1 MKKTMFALSM
11 LLFIVTG
18 GVLTSCKNFLSGE
31 DFLTK
36 LEEAI
41 GYTNQEPF
49 NIRFSANGGK
59 ISPSGDYSCRITDK
73 ITLIFTED
81 RDMCFLNWQVLLN
94 GELLEPE
101 AAANYITFE
110 DANSPE
116 TKITINARV
125 ENLAVR
131 ANVAKRPTI
140 VKASPQSDET
150 GVYRDRTVVV
160 QFSQDIDESTIYFTA
175 DELKELGVSTSKA
188 FPVENGSKYYYAYW
202 DGSDENSFVFKNI
215 AITNYQYAN
224 VNYLRYFDVPKLDTA
239 NKKILRI
246 STKIDTTTTP
256 ATSIAPPSATE
267 ILVTLNKNIAA
278 KVENKSVGLSD
289 DYGWTYFTNGS
300 TDVTPPEFVDYTKN
314 PQEGFIV
321 TAADENQTSFVSKPY
336 ETTATFINAPLEDL
350 DRLVKLNAKNKK
362 LWIRGTFMDIGSGPA
377 RLEYKLSKV
386 DSKYYSITDDEK
398 KSQKYDTTK
407 NELEISNGQFDDF
420 AVIGQKASIRQN
432 LDQSTGNDIGGSIL
446 EFPELKTEGTYRID
460 FTAYDKNNRPSS
472 IKSFYFVYDTFTNWG
487 DKIILSSIAK
497 SKIVGKVTNS
507 TAKNDVHWSHAKTEI
522 NGVELEANTEDFYTL
537 NIDTGLNYSDVT
549 ITETDCFGNVST
561 FNVKVVLKPEPGMI
575 YYSDGFWGFDY
586 DSQRTVTGV
595 ICDVTDYGKATD
607 FSKVR
612 IWDLEEKTG
621 LIWGSMDSPPY
632 ADHSDSTK
640 DPHFNT
646 KDGLKTYNI
655 YKNSFSGGT
664 FGNNYSYWYWLKND
678 KNKNSTI
685 TWYIPTYDEIN
696 KFIVGNYDVL
706 KTAYDTLKT
715 NGVSVTFIN
724 SVSETFKDSALTTCI
739 PGKYENSNEK
749 GYTRAIISYSNN
761 KASIE
766 SNVTFRNGQSST
778 CHCMAQVDL
787 TL

>member
-1 MKKTMFALSM
+1 
-11 LLFIVTG
+11 
-18 GVLTSCKNFLSGE
+18 
-31 DFLTK
+31 
-36 LEEAI
+36 
-41 GYTNQEPF
+41 
-49 NIRFSANGGK
+49 
-59 ISPSGDYSCRITDK
+59 
-73 ITLIFTED
+73 
-81 RDMCFLNWQVLLN
+81 MCFLNWQVLLN
-94 GELLEPE
+94 DEVLEPE
-101 AAANYITFE
+101 VATNYITF
-110 DANSPE
+110 DDINSPD
-116 TKITINARV
+116 TKITINARI
-125 ENLAVR
+125 ENLTVK

-188 FPVENGSKYYYAYW
+188 FPVENGSKNYYAYW
-202 DGSDENSFVFKNI
+202 DGSDENSYVFKNI
-215 AITNYQYAN
+215 TITNYQYAN

-300 TDVTPPEFVDYTKN
+300 TDVTPPEFLTTDKN
-314 PQEGFIV
+314 GFIV
-321 TAADENQTSFVSKPY
+321 TVADDNQIEFDSTKPS
-336 ETTATFINAPLEDL
+336 ETTNTFINNPLSNL
-350 DRLVKLNAKNKK
+350 NKLVKMNAKNKK
-362 LWIRGTFMDIGSGPA
+362 LWLRGTFSDSGSGPA
-377 RLEYKLSKV
+377 RLEYKLYKISTTLYQFTNEEQ
-386 DSKYYSITDDEK
+386 SM
-398 KSQKYDTTK
+398 QKQNTTTGD
-407 NELEISNGQFDDF
+407 NEIVIVENGQFDEF
-420 AVIGQKASIRQN
+420 TVMGPNASFNQK
-432 LDQSTGNDIGGSIL
+432 LDNNGKDIGGSIL
-446 EFPELKTEGTYRID
+446 ELPELKTEGTYRID

-472 IKSFYFVYDTFTNWG
+472 VKSFYFVYDTVCNIENNVFSINIVNNEFII
-487 DKIILSSIAK
+487 KINQNDSWDYGK
-497 SKIVGKVTNS
+497 TKIEEN
-507 TAKNDVHWSHAKTEI
+507 EI
-522 NGVELEANTEDFYTL
+522 NYT
-537 NIDTGLNYSDVT
+537 DEGLSFSFDSNNEKTLV
-549 ITETDCFGNVST
+549 ITEEDRFGNINEYT
-561 FNVKVVLKPEPGMI
+561 KTYKLKTPKVGMI
-575 YYSDGFWGFDY
+575 YYGGRYWSDDF
-586 DSQRTVTGV
+586 DSQLTPTGV

-621 LIWGSMDSPPY
+621 LIWGSMNTTPY
-632 ADHSDSTK
+632 ADHSDAKK
-640 DPHFNT
+640 DPHFYT
-646 KDGLKTYNI
+646 KDGLATYNI
-655 YKNSFSGGT
+655 YKNVFSGGT
-664 FGNNYSYWYWLKND
+664 FGNNSSYWYWLKND

-696 KFIVGNYDVL
+696 NFIVGNYDVL

-724 SVSETFKDSALTTCI
+724 SVSETFKDIALTTCI
-739 PGKYENSNEK
+739 PGKYDNSNEK

>member
-1 MKKTMFALSM
+1 
-11 LLFIVTG
+11 
-18 GVLTSCKNFLSGE
+18 
-31 DFLTK
+31 
-36 LEEAI
+36 
-41 GYTNQEPF
+41 
-49 NIRFSANGGK
+49 
-59 ISPSGDYSCRITDK
+59 
-73 ITLIFTED
+73 
-81 RDMCFLNWQVLLN
+81 MCFLNWQVLLN
-94 GELLEPE
+94 DEVLEPE
-101 AAANYITFE
+101 VATNYITF
-110 DANSPE
+110 DDINSPD
-116 TKITINARV
+116 TKITINARI
-125 ENLAVR
+125 ENLTVK

-202 DGSDENSFVFKNI
+202 DGSDENSYVFKNI
-215 AITNYQYAN
+215 TITNYQFTN
-224 VNYLRYFDVPKLDTA
+224 VNYLRYFDVPKLDSK

-246 STKIDTTTTP
+246 STKVDTSTTP

-300 TDVTPPEFVDYTKN
+300 TDVTPPEFLTTDKN
-314 PQEGFIV
+314 GFIV
-321 TAADENQTSFVSKPY
+321 TVADDNQIEFDSTKPS
-336 ETTATFINAPLEDL
+336 ETTNTFINNPLSNL
-350 DRLVKLNAKNKK
+350 NKLVKMNAKNKK
-362 LWIRGTFMDIGSGPA
+362 LWLRGTFSDSGSGPA
-377 RLEYKLSKV
+377 RLEYKLYKISTTLYQFTNEEQ
-386 DSKYYSITDDEK
+386 SM
-398 KSQKYDTTK
+398 QKQNTTTGD
-407 NELEISNGQFDDF
+407 NEIVIVENGQFDEF
-420 AVIGQKASIRQN
+420 TVMGPNASFNQK
-432 LDQSTGNDIGGSIL
+432 LDNNGKDIGGSIL
-446 EFPELKTEGTYRID
+446 ELPELKTEGTYRID

-472 IKSFYFVYDTFTNWG
+472 VKSFYFVYDTVCNIENNVFSINIVNNEFII
-487 DKIILSSIAK
+487 KINQNDSWDYGK
-497 SKIVGKVTNS
+497 TKIEEN
-507 TAKNDVHWSHAKTEI
+507 EI
-522 NGVELEANTEDFYTL
+522 NYT
-537 NIDTGLNYSDVT
+537 DEGLSFSFDSNNEKTLV
-549 ITETDCFGNVST
+549 ITEEDRFGNINEYT
-561 FNVKVVLKPEPGMI
+561 KTYKLKTPKVGMI
-575 YYSDGFWGFDY
+575 YYGGRYWSDDF
-586 DSQRTVTGV
+586 DSQLTPIGV

-621 LIWGSMDSPPY
+621 LIWGSMDSSPY
-632 ADHSDSTK
+632 ADHSDSTD

-664 FGNNYSYWYWLKND
+664 FDITSSYWYWLKND

-696 KFIVGNYDVL
+696 NFIVGNYDVL

-739 PGKYENSNEK
+739 PGKYDKSNEK
-749 GYTRAIISYSNN
+749 GYTRATISYSNN

>member
-1 MKKTMFALSM
+1 
-11 LLFIVTG
+11 
-18 GVLTSCKNFLSGE
+18 
-31 DFLTK
+31 
-36 LEEAI
+36 
-41 GYTNQEPF
+41 
-49 NIRFSANGGK
+49 
-59 ISPSGDYSCRITDK
+59 
-73 ITLIFTED
+73 
-81 RDMCFLNWQVLLN
+81 MCFLNWQVLLN
-94 GELLEPE
+94 DEVLEPE
-101 AAANYITFE
+101 VATNYITF
-110 DANSPE
+110 DDINSPD
-116 TKITINARV
+116 TKITINARI
-125 ENLAVR
+125 ENLTVK

-202 DGSDENSFVFKNI
+202 DGSDENSYVFKNI
-215 AITNYQYAN
+215 TITNYQFTN
-224 VNYLRYFDVPKLDTA
+224 VNYLRYFDVPKLDSK

-278 KVENKSVGLSD
+278 KVDNKPVGLSD

-386 DSKYYSITDDEK
+386 GSKYYSITDDEK
-398 KSQKYDTTK
+398 KSQKYDKIK

-432 LDQSTGNDIGGSIL
+432 LDQSTGNDICGSIL
-446 EFPELKTEGTYRID
+446 ELPELETEGTYRID
-460 FTAYDKNNRPSS
+460 FTAYDKNNRPSDV
-472 IKSFYFVYDTFTNWG
+472 KSFYFVYDTVCSYKDELEIYTICYKDNKYYIKKSINTNWDYGTTTVNDVELPNNRNGLEISTNQQNG
-487 DKIILSSIAK
+487 DK
-497 SKIVGKVTNS
+497 
-507 TAKNDVHWSHAKTEI
+507 
-522 NGVELEANTEDFYTL
+522 
-537 NIDTGLNYSDVT
+537 T
-549 ITETDCFGNVST
+549 ITIVEQDIFGNHKVSYTKT
-561 FNVKVVLKPEPGMI
+561 FSLVPLEVGNVFYGGQFNSWSKVDHL
-575 YYSDGFWGFDY
+575 
-586 DSQRTVTGV
+586 SQEFTPIGV

-621 LIWGSMDSPPY
+621 LIWGSMDSSPY
-632 ADHSDSTK
+632 ADHSDSTD

-664 FGNNYSYWYWLKND
+664 FDITSSYWYWLKND

-696 KFIVGNYDVL
+696 NFIVGNYDVL

-739 PGKYENSNEK
+739 PGKYDKSNEK
-749 GYTRAIISYSNN
+749 GYTRATISYSNN